1 MRAPLTVY
9 LEVTRD
15 CNLDCRHCSIK
26 KEKVDMPVEKAK
38 VILDQLVQERVF
50 KVYFTGGE
58 PLLYTGLYE
67 LLRYIKGKS
76 IWSLVQTNGLLITD
90 AVAES
95 LKEAGVGACDLPL
108 FGITPQTHD
117 SITGLPGSFE
127 KLFSAI
133 DVLSEHD
140 VRTFVS
146 YVVVKPNV
154 KEFSPFFDWALQ
166 RGIQLAHVRRYIP
179 QHPHDKLLPDTEKLR
194 PIISEYAQKRN
205 EYDEKGLHY
214 EIEEAFDFSEQM
226 GARCPA
232 GIQLCH
238 ITAEGNI
245 TPCPYV
251 PVQGESVF
259 EKGFKSVWEESSVLQ
274 RARNAVVSTGKCKT
288 CKYLSDCGGGCIGAA
303 YSITGTFEAPD
314 PYCLVHPDPL

>member
-9 LEVTRD
+9 MEVTRA
-15 CNLDCRHCSIK
+15 CNLECHHCLIK
-26 KEKVDMPVEKAK
+26 KENVHMPVKDAK
-38 VILDQLVQERVF
+38 IILDQLVKEKVF

-67 LLRYIKGKS
+67 LLQHIKGDP
-76 IWSLVQTNGLLITD
+76 IWSLVQTNGLLVTD
-90 AVAES
+90 ARAAQ
-95 LKEAGVGACDLPL
+95 LKKAGVGALDLPL

-127 KLFSAI
+127 KLLS
-133 DVLSEHD
+133 VLDILKAHE

-146 YVVVKPNV
+146 YTIVSENM
-154 KEFSPFFDWALQ
+154 KEFPLFFDWALQ
-166 RGIQLAHVRRYIP
+166 KGITLAHIRRYIP
-179 QHPHDKLLPDTEKLR
+179 RHPKDTLQPDTQQLM
-194 PIISEYAQKRN
+194 PIISRYARRRN

-214 EIEEAFDFSEQM
+214 EIEEAFDFSEQV

-238 ITAEGNI
+238 IRAEGTI

-251 PVQGESVF
+251 IVPGESVI
-259 EKGFKSVWEESSVLQ
+259 EKGFKSVWENAAVLQ
-274 RARNAVVSTGKCKT
+274 RARKAVITEGKCQS
-288 CKYLSDCGGGCIGAA
+288 CEYLTDCSGGCIGAA
-303 YSITGTFEAPD
+303 HTITGTFEAPD
-314 PYCLVHPDPL
+314 PYCLIHPDPL